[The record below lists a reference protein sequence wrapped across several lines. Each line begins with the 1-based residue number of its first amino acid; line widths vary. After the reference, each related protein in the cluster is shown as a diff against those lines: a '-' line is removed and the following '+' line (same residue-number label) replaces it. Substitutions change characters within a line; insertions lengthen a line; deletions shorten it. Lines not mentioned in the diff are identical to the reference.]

1 MFDIKMQ
8 DMKAILKRDRKV
20 TVDVELWEKWYSL
33 TEHTTECM
41 YKDKNGNTYHDYE
54 LEIIEYYGG

>member
-1 MFDIKMQ
+1 
-8 DMKAILKRDRKV
+8 MKAILKNNRKV
-20 TVDVELWEKWYSL
+20 VMDVELWEKWYNL

-54 LEIIEYYGG
+54 LEFIEYYGG

>member
-1 MFDIKMQ
+1 MRT
-8 DMKAILKRDRKV
+8 MKAILKNNRKV
-20 TVDVELWEKWYSL
+20 VMDVELWEKWYNL

-54 LEIIEYYGG
+54 LEFIEYYGG